1 MWGSKSRQLKE
12 AGLKSNV
19 IHAGKYTRQ
28 TQTNSTTQHRA
39 KENWEINTHKVIR
52 ERDTVGENK
61 AQVNTIIYEPKLNTT
76 HAQETIKINQ
86 ETNTET
92 KTKTHELDTP
102 K

>member
-1 MWGSKSRQLKE
+1 MQ
-12 AGLKSNV
+12 ANTQ
-19 IHAGKYTRQ
+19 GKHRQ
-28 TQTNSTTQHRA
+28 TVRHNTELRKTEKLT
-39 KENWEINTHKVIR
+39 THKVIR
-52 ERDTVGENK
+52 ERDTAGENK

-76 HAQETIKINQ
+76 RAQETIKINQ